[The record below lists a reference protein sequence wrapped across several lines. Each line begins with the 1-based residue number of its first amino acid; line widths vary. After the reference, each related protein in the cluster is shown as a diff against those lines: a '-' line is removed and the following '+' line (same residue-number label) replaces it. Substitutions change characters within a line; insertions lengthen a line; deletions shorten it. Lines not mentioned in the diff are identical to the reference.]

1 MPWGPTRG
9 SERRLARRPVP
20 ATSPPLSPLTGATRG
35 RFRPVPHIP
44 GRSAPHADGPCVS
57 PGSECSPGAVSAK
70 GGAGD
75 PAWPHTPRPAEKP
88 CPLARPGGSP
98 RPSGHGGFES
108 ARRAAAVPGRVSGHC
123 PGLLTGGLRGRPPGR
138 TRPPA
143 AQPPSSEGEHL
154 ALAWSASH
162 EGPRSAFLLPYVCLD
177 FTVYLFLVTSSSY
190 RFTVHIF
197 S

>member
-20 ATSPPLSPLTGATRG
+20 TTSPPLSPLTGATRG
-35 RFRPVPHIP
+35 RFGPIPHVP

-57 PGSECSPGAVSAK
+57 LGSECSPGAVSAK
-70 GGAGD
+70 GGARD

-98 RPSGHGGFES
+98 RPSGHDGFES
-108 ARRAAAVPGRVSGHC
+108 ARGAAAVPGRVSGHC
-123 PGLLTGGLRGRPPGR
+123 PGLLTGGLRGRPSGC

-143 AQPPSSEGEHL
+143 AQPLSSEGEHL

-162 EGPRSAFLLPYVCLD
+162 EGPRSAFLLPHVCLD

-190 RFTVHIF
+190 RFTVHVF